1 MCCRCGAQGWPPRPP
16 VVSWKLARRPP
27 RGSVCRR
34 GRTLLVSR
42 RQSPV
47 KRALIS
53 TIVIATLS
61 ALAQPASGQA
71 ACEPSVIDTADWRE
85 HSVPKFGL
93 GFLAP
98 PRYVHKIWASR
109 ADSTSDRED
118 YWPAHS
124 VRWRFFIETAPA
136 TALLVPRDT
145 TNYSACLESWTGY
158 GGQVERYQAGWMTTG
173 PTTRA
178 VPYHVRASWRLPN
191 GRVLLFRS
199 AGTDSLP
206 LREMYGVVR
215 SIQFTRPPE

>member
-1 MCCRCGAQGWPPRPP
+1 MVQAPRR
-16 VVSWKLARRPP
+16 VSTLFARRQ
-27 RGSVCRR
+27 
-34 GRTLLVSR
+34 
-42 RQSPV
+42 QSPV

-61 ALAQPASGQA
+61 GLAQPASGQA
-71 ACEPSVIDTADWRE
+71 ACEPSDIDTADWRE
-85 HSVPKFGL
+85 HLAPQFGL
-93 GFLAP
+93 SFLAP
-98 PRYVHKIWASR
+98 PRYLHKIWASR
-109 ADSTSDRED
+109 SDSTSDRED

-124 VRWRFFIETAPA
+124 VRWQFSIETAPA
-136 TALLVPRDT
+136 TALLVPGDT

-158 GGQVERYQAGWMTTG
+158 RGQVERYRAGWMTTG
-173 PTTRA
+173 TTTRA
-178 VPYHVRASWRLPN
+178 VPYHIRAWWRLPN